1 MGYLRAVWKGIT
13 WRRVLIVQTLGQT
26 AAFLASFEWGF
37 FGDYIGHPSAH
48 FASMGLYLLMLLPL
62 ALAADEA
69 IRRGARA
76 RYVYSGLLVG
86 NAIIACAAAGATQ
99 ALYCTWWTVPWPA
112 KKWGFTEAGLH
123 MSVYSALG
131 LVAFINRRIT
141 DRTLEFVRGAELRRV
156 QLDRQ
161 LIESRLATAEAQIDP
176 QMLFGALARI
186 KHGFEAGDPE
196 AERNLNE
203 LIQTLRT
210 ALARTA
216 TARLQVE

>member
-1 MGYLRAVWKGIT
+1 MGYLRAVWSGVT
-13 WRRVLIVQTLGQT
+13 WRRVLITQTLGQT
-26 AAFLASFEWGF
+26 AAFLASFEWGY
-37 FGDYIGHPSAH
+37 FGEYIRHPSAH
-48 FASMGLYLLMLLPL
+48 FVSMGIYLLVLLPL

-69 IRRGARA
+69 IRRGAPP
-76 RYVYSGLLVG
+76 RYVYPGLLVG

-99 ALYCTWWTVPWPA
+99 ALYCAWWAIPWPPQQ
-112 KKWGFTEAGLH
+112 WGFTEAGLH
-123 MSVYSALG
+123 MSVYCALG
-131 LVAFINRRIT
+131 LVVFINRRIT

-186 KHGFEAGDPE
+186 KRGFEEGDPQ
-196 AERNLNE
+196 AEQNLND

-216 TARLQVE
+216 TARLQDE